1 MFLKSSTM
9 AHTGETHLFLEN
21 FFDLQSPSWPRR
33 NPRRKTQA
41 WIKCAGDTPNSS
53 NWNHSR
59 ILKCKNPF
67 LHISNKVQ
75 FTSDWF
81 NSETISTHA
90 GFTSETISNL
100 GVPTFFPF
108 LNKYKLPYPFFEIS
122 LLIDSTLYLIGRWL
136 WWGRRERRR
145 IPQSP
150 VLKQLG
156 KTTETLATLCV
167 YLWHSIKG
175 FEVSKFPALI
185 VSPAAVPKS
194 APPQPYLVV
203 GWRNSG
209 ARSAP
214 HLA

>member
-67 LHISNKVQ
+67 LHVSNKVQ

-81 NSETISTHA
+81 NSETISTRA

-100 GVPTFFPF
+100 GAPTFFPF
-108 LNKYKLPYPFFEIS
+108 LNKYKFPYPFLKFLSSLIPHYIS
-122 LLIDSTLYLIGRWL
+122 LGDDYDEEDVSADVYRKVLSWNNSGKLQKLSPPSVSTLDI
-136 WWGRRERRR
+136 
-145 IPQSP
+145 
-150 VLKQLG
+150 VLMDL
-156 KTTETLATLCV
+156 
-167 YLWHSIKG
+167 
-175 FEVSKFPALI
+175 KFRNF
-185 VSPAAVPKS
+185 
-194 APPQPYLVV
+194 PPLMFRP
-203 GWRNSG
+203 
-209 ARSAP
+209 P
-214 HLA
+214 P

>member
-33 NPRRKTQA
+33 NPKQKTQA

-67 LHISNKVQ
+67 LHVSNKVQ

-81 NSETISTHA
+81 NSETISTRA

-100 GVPTFFPF
+100 GAPIFFPF
-108 LNKYKLPYPFFEIS
+108 LNKYKLPYPFLKFLSSLIPHYIS
-122 LLIDSTLYLIGRWL
+122 LGDDYDEEDVSADVYRKVLSWNNSGKLQKLSPPSVSTLDI
-136 WWGRRERRR
+136 
-145 IPQSP
+145 
-150 VLKQLG
+150 VLTDL
-156 KTTETLATLCV
+156 
-167 YLWHSIKG
+167 
-175 FEVSKFPALI
+175 KFRNF
-185 VSPAAVPKS
+185 
-194 APPQPYLVV
+194 PPLMFRP
-203 GWRNSG
+203 
-209 ARSAP
+209 P
-214 HLA
+214 P